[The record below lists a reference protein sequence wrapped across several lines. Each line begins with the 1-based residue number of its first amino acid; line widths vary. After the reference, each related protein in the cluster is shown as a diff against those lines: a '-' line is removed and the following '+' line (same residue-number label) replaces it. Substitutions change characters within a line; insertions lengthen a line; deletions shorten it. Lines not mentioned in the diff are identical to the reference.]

1 MNWQFVDREFAGM
14 MYSPARVPEGESL
27 FKIYPE
33 LKKYKIFTKS
43 AGPGLDND
51 KVMMWIL
58 CMYDKNT
65 PYRAKYRDVLR
76 RKAEIAHDVGFETL
90 PSGIFEDPVE
100 DFMRGNN
107 KIVNEKGL
115 EFVRMHRSFKY
126 AYMVAIENSYYNM
139 LLEVMNGNTKR
150 IADLRGVQ
158 EELEETMLQLLNED
172 DNPYM
177 KDAVLR
183 YMEEERLMLRPEDIA
198 RKKASGEDP
207 VPDKKIL

>member
-1 MNWQFVDREFAGM
+1 MNWQFVDKEFASM

-27 FKIYPE
+27 FKIYPD

-126 AYMVAIENSYYNM
+126 SYMVAIENSYYNM

-150 IADLRGVQ
+150 ITDLRGVQ
-158 EELEETMLQLLNED
+158 EELEETMLQLLNDD

-177 KDAVLR
+177 RDVLLR

>member
-1 MNWQFVDREFAGM
+1 
-14 MYSPARVPEGESL
+14 
-27 FKIYPE
+27 
-33 LKKYKIFTKS
+33 
-43 AGPGLDND
+43 
-51 KVMMWIL
+51 
-58 CMYDKNT
+58 
-65 PYRAKYRDVLR
+65 
-76 RKAEIAHDVGFETL
+76 
-90 PSGIFEDPVE
+90 
-100 DFMRGNN
+100 MRGNN

-150 IADLRGVQ
+150 ITDLRGVQ
-158 EELEETMLQLLNED
+158 EELEETMLQLLNDD

-177 KDAVLR
+177 RDALLR

>member
-1 MNWQFVDREFAGM
+1 M

>member
-1 MNWQFVDREFAGM
+1 MNWQFVDKEFAGM

>member
-1 MNWQFVDREFAGM
+1 MNWQFVDKEFAGM

-27 FKIYPE
+27 FKIYPD

-43 AGPGLDND
+43 PGPELNND
-51 KVMMWIL
+51 MVMIWIL
-58 CMYDKNT
+58 CMYDKST
-65 PYRAKYRDVLR
+65 PYRGKFRDVLR
-76 RKAEIAHDVGFETL
+76 RKAEIAHDVGFESQ

-107 KIVNEKGL
+107 KIVNEKVV

-126 AYMVAIENSYYNM
+126 AYLVGIENSYYNL

-150 IADLRGVQ
+150 IPDLRGVQ

-172 DNPYM
+172 DNPYI

-183 YMEEERLMLRPEDIA
+183 YVEEERLMLRPEDIA